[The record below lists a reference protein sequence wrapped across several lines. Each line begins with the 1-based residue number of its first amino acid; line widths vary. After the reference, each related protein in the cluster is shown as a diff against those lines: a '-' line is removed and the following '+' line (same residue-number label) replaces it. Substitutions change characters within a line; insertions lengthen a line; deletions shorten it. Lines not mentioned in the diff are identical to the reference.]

1 MRAVGS
7 LVANVMKCGSTT
19 SEANANEPAHHR
31 RDCGDRRGCMKKES
45 LELEPMLSP
54 EQLAEL
60 WSVHRT
66 TILRL
71 FKEEPGVMKISSVPG
86 KIRKRS
92 TMRIPVSVAERVRR
106 QHEVI

>member
-1 MRAVGS
+1 
-7 LVANVMKCGSTT
+7 MK
-19 SEANANEPAHHR
+19 NEP
-31 RDCGDRRGCMKKES
+31 

-54 EQLAEL
+54 EQLAQL

-66 TILRL
+66 TILRM
-71 FKEEPGVMKISSVPG
+71 FNDVPGVMKISSVPG